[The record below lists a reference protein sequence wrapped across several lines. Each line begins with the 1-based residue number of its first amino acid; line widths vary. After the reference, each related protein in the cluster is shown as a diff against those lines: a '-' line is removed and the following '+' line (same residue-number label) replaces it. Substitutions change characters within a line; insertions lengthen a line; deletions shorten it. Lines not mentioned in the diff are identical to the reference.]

1 MNEQVKI
8 LIADDHALVRKGLR
22 QVIESDSR
30 FKIIG
35 EAANGKE
42 ALTLLLQQPPQI
54 AILDVNMPELTGF
67 EVAQALHSCK
77 LNVAIIFLTMHKDK
91 NYFNKA
97 MDCGAKGYIL
107 KDGVLG
113 EIVNALEAVMQGKP
127 YISTA
132 LSSYLLQRLDR
143 ISLLARQTPELN
155 TLTPTERRILK
166 LVAEYKTSKEIAEE
180 LHIHFRT
187 VDNHRTNITNKLAL
201 QGSHALL
208 KFAIEH
214 QDELA

>member
-77 LNVAIIFLTMHKDK
+77 LNVAIIFLTMHNDK

-97 MDCGAKGYIL
+97 MDYGAKGYIL
-107 KDGVLG
+107 KDGALD
-113 EIVNALEAVMQGKP
+113 EIVNALEAVMHGKP
-127 YISTA
+127 YISAA

-187 VDNHRTNITNKLAL
+187 VDNHRTNITNKL
-201 QGSHALL
+201 G
-208 KFAIEH
+208 
-214 QDELA
+214 

>member
-77 LNVAIIFLTMHKDK
+77 LNVAIIFLTMHNDK

-97 MDCGAKGYIL
+97 MDYGAKGYIL
-107 KDGVLG
+107 KDGALD
-113 EIVNALEAVMQGKP
+113 EIVNALEAVMHGKP
-127 YISTA
+127 YISAA

-187 VDNHRTNITNKLAL
+187 VDNHRTNITNKLGL
-201 QGSHALL
+201 QGRNSLL